1 MIFRHGGWLTALAV
15 GLPLAFGAALIP
27 FHDRLEG
34 TNAALLLVV
43 AVVVVASFGHR
54 SAAAI
59 AALSAAAAFNLFH
72 TAPQYSLRIESSDDL
87 QTTVLLLVV
96 GIAVGEL
103 ALRTRR
109 AQASALQGRRDLAS
123 LHGLGRLVADG
134 EDADYVLMATASELT
149 ELLHLVDC
157 RFEVDQM
164 GEEPLPLIDRDGVIR
179 WGPTIWQTERWGLP
193 GPGAAIAVWTRGRRR
208 GRFVL
213 LGRVG
218 VPLLPEQL
226 AQAVGLVDQA
236 GAALAGGAPRRE
248 GLGGSG

>member
-1 MIFRHGGWLTALAV
+1 MTFRRGPWLVAFAV
-15 GLPLAFGAALIP
+15 ALPLGFGAALLP

-43 AVVVVASFGHR
+43 AVVVVASFGRR
-54 SAAAI
+54 SAAAL

-72 TAPQYSLRIESSDDL
+72 TAPRYSLRIESSDDL
-87 QTTVLLLVV
+87 QTTVLLLIV

-134 EDADYVLMATASELT
+134 EDADYVLMATAAELT
-149 ELLHLVDC
+149 DLLSLVDC
-157 RFEVDQM
+157 RFEVDHVD
-164 GEEPLPLIDRDGVIR
+164 EEPLPLVDRDGIIR
-179 WGPTIWQTERWGLP
+179 WGPTIWETERWGLP
-193 GPGAAIAVWTRGRRR
+193 GPGAAIAVWARGRRR

-213 LGRVG
+213 IGRVG
-218 VPLLPEQL
+218 VPLLSAQL

-236 GAALAGGAPRRE
+236 GAALAARPG
-248 GLGGSG
+248 

>member
-1 MIFRHGGWLTALAV
+1 MMFRRGGWLTALAV
-15 GLPLAFGAALIP
+15 ALPLGFGAALLP
-27 FHDRLEG
+27 LHNRLEG

-43 AVVVVASFGHR
+43 AVVVVASFGRR
-54 SAAAI
+54 SAAVL

-109 AQASALQGRRDLAS
+109 AQATAQQGRQDLAR

-134 EDADYVLMATASELT
+134 EDADYVLMATASELMH
-149 ELLHLVDC
+149 LLSLLDC
-157 RFEVDQM
+157 RFEIDQP
-164 GEEPLPLIDRDGVIR
+164 GEEPLPLVERDGVIR
-179 WGPTIWQTERWGLP
+179 WGPTVWETDRWGLP
-193 GPGAAIAVWTRGRRR
+193 GPGVAIAVWARGRRH

-213 LGRVG
+213 TGRVG
-218 VPLLPEQL
+218 VPLVAEQL

-236 GAALAGGAPRRE
+236 GAALAAGPNVA
-248 GLGGSG
+248 